1 MTAHLRESSTMRKV
15 RLVIDGALIQRAGE
29 VLGMQGIQATIDGAL
44 HEVVEADARRRSV
57 EQLRTMDG
65 LDLDQPEVTDQAWR

>member
-1 MTAHLRESSTMRKV
+1 MRKV

-29 VLGMQGIQATIDGAL
+29 VLGTQGIQATIDGAL
-44 HEVVEADARRRSV
+44 LEIVEADARRRSV
-57 EQLRTMDG
+57 EQLQTMDG